1 MAANMKKAAGNP
13 GDPEICSGFWGW
25 RRSIAIT
32 TVAGPLV
39 AAPATAT
46 IASPTASVAAASVT
60 SPTATSLVAAA
71 ISPVAA
77 TAAETA
83 PATTT
88 KTATAAGG
96 PLLARTGDVHGQ
108 GSAVQFLAVEQFN
121 RLLGFFGTAELYKC
135 EAAGTARELVEHQ
148 VDVDHHARGAEVVLE
163 IAFEGLK
170 RQVSYE

>member
-77 TAAETA
+77 

-88 KTATAAGG
+88 KTATAAGR